1 MFFASRVGG
10 AVVLLAA
17 ALFGSN
23 LQAAPVWLQV
33 SPVGTSGT
41 SLTGTL
47 GSIPVTLTSSG
58 SAVTSTP
65 SVNPP
70 YNSYDI
76 WDNNAT
82 DVLGGNTVYPNGAG
96 IWPASAMG
104 NMQYV
109 IAARPVASLVTL
121 RFAHPVFNPQVLI
134 YSLDNSHVDFSQTT
148 NFVGG
153 PASISAVT
161 NTSAQ
166 FVAGTKRL
174 DRGPVPATFPREG
187 CSRSTVADP
196 NVPSGRGCGVLQ
208 FQGYYSEIKMTFVT
222 DTGGNDGVGFQVG
235 YEPNAAKS
243 VEAVPTLAPA
253 GLAALG
259 LIMAGFFGWRRRS
272 QR

>member
-1 MFFASRVGG
+1 MIFASRIGG

-47 GSIPVTLTSSG
+47 GGVSVTMTSSG
-58 SAVTSTP
+58 PSIASTP

-82 DVLGGNTVYPNGAG
+82 DVISGNTVYPNGAG

-109 IAARPVASLVTL
+109 IAARATASLVTL
-121 RFAHPVFNPQVLI
+121 RFDHPVFNPQVLI

-153 PASISAVT
+153 TASISAVT

-166 FVAGTKRL
+166 FVAGTRRL
-174 DRGPVPATFPREG
+174 DRLPFSPSFPREG
-187 CSRSTVADP
+187 CSKSTVADP
-196 NVPSGRGCGVLQ
+196 NVPSGRGCGVMQL
-208 FQGYYSEIKMTFVT
+208 QGYYSEIKMIFVT
-222 DTGGNDGVGFQVG
+222 DVGGNDGVGFQVG
-235 YEPNAAKS
+235 YDPDAAKS
-243 VEAVPTLAPA
+243 VAAVPTLAPA